1 MSRPIL
7 LVEDDEDCRTLYRLA
22 LEYFGYRVVEAADG
36 ADGLAAA
43 RINIPGLVIMDLSLP
58 RMDGWSALRE
68 LRADPAT
75 AGVPA
80 LALTGHVTE
89 VDRQRAHAAGFDAFL
104 AKPVPPSEVLDHV
117 RRIVGP
123 PDDFPRC

>member
-1 MSRPIL
+1 MPRPIL
-7 LVEDDEDCRTLYRLA
+7 LVEDDEDSRTLYRLA
-22 LEYFGYRVVEAADG
+22 LEYFGYRVMEARDG
-36 ADGLAAA
+36 ADGVEAA
-43 RINIPGLVIMDLSLP
+43 RGELPGLVIMDLSLP
-58 RMDGWSALRE
+58 VLDGWDALRQ

-89 VDRQRAHAAGFDAFL
+89 RDRERAEAAGFDLFL
-104 AKPVPPSEVLDHV
+104 PKPVPPSEVLDHV

-123 PDDFPRC
+123 PD

>member
-1 MSRPIL
+1 MPRPIL

-43 RINIPGLVIMDLSLP
+43 RVNLPGLVIMDLSLP
-58 RMDGWSALRE
+58 RLDGWTTLRE

-75 AGVPA
+75 AEVPA

-89 VDRQRAHAAGFDAFL
+89 MDRQRAQAAGFDGFL
-104 AKPVPPSEVLDHV
+104 AKPASPSEVLDHV

-123 PDDFPRC
+123 PDELFV